1 MWLSNSS
8 STIDCSKSANRK
20 QRSNTFSNQWHNDH
34 TKNKNNEKRY
44 EHVSSIYTP
53 KCICILCF
61 LIGSLFGGI
70 ILTVVIML
78 WLTSF
83 TATSTTSTTSA
94 TSTSTTSSTSTTT
107 TTPAAPCVPTSVGS
121 ASTLLTISSPTVIT
135 YNCYAYTW
143 TSPTTG
149 PVNLTFELRNDPS
162 QWVLDD
168 TSIYD
173 GAIQMLT
180 NIGFET
186 GSLSPW
192 VRTTPHGAC
201 TGTPGSITNSSCHS
215 GTYCMYDGSLGCADQ
230 ISQQFTATAGEVYV
244 VSFWL
249 RAGTLA
255 PVTTATVT
263 LS

>member
-1 MWLSNSS
+1 LS
-8 STIDCSKSANRK
+8 
-20 QRSNTFSNQWHNDH
+20 
-34 TKNKNNEKRY
+34 
-44 EHVSSIYTP
+44 
-53 KCICILCF
+53 L
-61 LIGSLFGGI
+61 
-70 ILTVVIML
+70 LT
-78 WLTSF
+78 
-83 TATSTTSTTSA
+83 A
-94 TSTSTTSSTSTTT
+94 

-121 ASTLLTISSPTVIT
+121 ASTLLTISSPTIIT
-135 YNCYAYTW
+135 YSCYAYTW
-143 TSPTTG
+143 MSPTTG
-149 PVNLTFELRNDPS
+149 PVNLTFELRNDPT

-173 GAIQMLT
+173 GAVQMLT

-192 VRTTPHGAC
+192 VRTTPYGPC
-201 TGTPGSITNSSCHS
+201 GGTPGSITNSSCHS

-230 ISQQFTATAGEVYV
+230 ISQQFTATAGKVYV